1 MIDVLEKIDELKAI
15 KKMVEDGQPRYTIA
29 DKCQDIIDSEQ
40 KKVDEFEKWAEEE
53 SKKDFPVEE
62 PIDENIQK

>member
-1 MIDVLEKIDELKAI
+1 MIDILEKIDELKAI

-62 PIDENIQK
+62 PADENIQK